1 MIRDRSFYKQFFSMM
16 MILAMQ
22 NVITL
27 SVNLADN
34 MMLGAY
40 SETSLAG
47 VAAVNQI
54 QFVYQQLLM
63 AAGEG
68 IVILGT
74 QYFGQ
79 GQTKPVKV
87 IASIAMHGAL
97 LLAAGLFCL
106 ASLFPDG
113 LVRLFT
119 SDEAIIAEGV
129 RYLSLIRFT
138 YLFFAVT
145 QLILALLRSTGTV
158 GIALYLSVW
167 SLLVNCLINYT
178 LIYGHFGAP
187 RMGVAGAAVG
197 TLTARI
203 TELLI
208 LLLVIRKRKSR
219 LSVSLRDYLKSDPIL
234 RVDYFRVTIPVLVI
248 SGLWGLNNAVQNAI
262 LGHMSSRAI
271 AANSVASTQYLLVKS
286 LAVGMSSATG
296 FFIGKTIGEGDQE
309 KLKQISKTMQILFVG
324 IGLAAG
330 LILFLI
336 RIPLLSVYRLEPE
349 TREMANRFLLI
360 LSVVMVTMSYQMPV
374 NNGIIRGG
382 GDSAFVMRMDIIS
395 IWCIVIPVSFLMAFV
410 VKADPLIVIC
420 CLNADQVFK
429 CIPAFLKCNY
439 GSWAK
444 KLTRQI

>member
-1 MIRDRSFYKQFFSMM
+1 MA
-16 MILAMQ
+16 ILALQ

-79 GQTKPVKV
+79 GREKPVKV

-97 LLAAGLFCL
+97 MIAVGLFCL
-106 ASLFPDG
+106 ASLFPEG

-119 SDEAIIAEGV
+119 SDEAVIAEGV
-129 RYLSLIRFT
+129 RYLYLIRFT

-158 GIALYLSVW
+158 GIALILSGW
-167 SLLVNCLINYT
+167 SLMVNCLINYT

-187 RMGVAGAAVG
+187 RMGAAGAAVG

-208 LLLVIRKRKSR
+208 LLFFIRKRKTR
-219 LSVSLRDYLKSDPIL
+219 LSVSLRDYLRSDPVLRMDYL
-234 RVDYFRVTIPVLVI
+234 RVTAPVLVI

-271 AANSVASTQYLLVKS
+271 AANSVASTQFLLVKS

-296 FFIGKTIGEGDQE
+296 FFIGKTIGEGNQE
-309 KLKQISKTMQILFVG
+309 KLKQISVTMQFLFVG

-349 TREMANRFLLI
+349 TREMANQFLII
-360 LSVVMVTMSYQMPV
+360 LSIVMVTMSYQMPV

-382 GDSAFVMRMDIIS
+382 GDAAFVMRMDIIS

-410 VKADPLIVIC
+410 VKADPVTVLC

-429 CIPAFLKCNY
+429 CIPAFLKCNF
-439 GSWAK
+439 GNWAK
-444 KLTRQI
+444 KLTRQTGPDTA